1 MKKVMARLI
10 LGADGKLAGIFVGV
24 ILGRGGDFLK
34 CGIGIFVLEVV
45 VIEELLATR
54 MTQKALTAFAKIF
67 NAYTVS
73 VLFICPERL
82 WKKLTMQTAAAENIN
97 AELID

>member
-24 ILGRGGDFLK
+24 ILSRGGDFFK

-45 VIEELLATR
+45 VIEEFVGHQNDAKSLDRICQKFLTR
-54 MTQKALTAFAKIF
+54 IWFRCCSFVPKGFGK
-67 NAYTVS
+67 N
-73 VLFICPERL
+73 
-82 WKKLTMQTAAAENIN
+82 
-97 AELID
+97 